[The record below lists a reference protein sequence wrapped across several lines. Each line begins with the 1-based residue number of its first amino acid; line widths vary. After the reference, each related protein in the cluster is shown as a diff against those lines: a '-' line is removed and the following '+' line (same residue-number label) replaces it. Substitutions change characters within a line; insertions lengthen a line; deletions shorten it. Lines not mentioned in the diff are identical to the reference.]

1 MKGRADTRV
10 RYPDFFS
17 LMVAIAEM
25 MRTTS
30 KPDASLSDIACDL
43 LLESDGLASSSDPI
57 VRLTAMNAVF
67 TVLGWYSMLYEPSL
81 KPNKTDLS
89 ISKPMVTTKNASR
102 HLSSLPIAVCARR
115 TVSGLL
121 MSFGK
126 RLPKP
131 NFEAPSHMFHVSS
144 IAFYALKRFGKINV
158 VWVNCLSAHLDFD
171 PLTRTLMLFRLPSFC
186 ALFCVSHGS
195 RSPMEL

>member
-1 MKGRADTRV
+1 
-10 RYPDFFS
+10 
-17 LMVAIAEM
+17 

-30 KPDASLSDIACDL
+30 KSDASLSDIARDL
-43 LLESDGLASSSDPI
+43 LLESDGMASSSDPI
-57 VRLTAMNAVF
+57 VHLTAMNAVF

-89 ISKPMVTTKNASR
+89 ISRSVVTTKHAGR

-115 TVSGLL
+115 TLSGLL

-131 NFEAPSHMFHVSS
+131 DFEAPSHMIHVSS
-144 IAFYALKRFGKINV
+144 IAFYALKKFGKIKI
-158 VWVNCLSAHLDFD
+158 VWVNSLSAHLEFD
-171 PLTRTLMLFRLPSFC
+171 TLTRTLMLFRLPSFC
-186 ALFCVSHGS
+186 ALFCVSRES
-195 RSPMEL
+195 RIPMEL